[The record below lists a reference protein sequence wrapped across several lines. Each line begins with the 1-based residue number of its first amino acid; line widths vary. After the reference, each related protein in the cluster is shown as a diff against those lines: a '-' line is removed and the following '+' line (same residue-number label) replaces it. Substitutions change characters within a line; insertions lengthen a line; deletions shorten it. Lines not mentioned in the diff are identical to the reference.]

1 MAEASNLWAQD
12 QFTCPICLDLLK
24 NPVTIPC
31 GHSYCMDC
39 ITNYWDQDDQKRIYS
54 CPQCRQTFTPRP
66 VLGKNV
72 VFAEM
77 LEKLKKTK
85 LQSAPD
91 SAHCYAGPGDV
102 ECDICTERKLK
113 AVKSCLVCL
122 NSYCQNHLNQHE
134 NFFKDKNHKVID
146 ATERLQEMI
155 CKKHNKQLEIYC
167 RTDQQLICYL
177 CTMDFHKNHD
187 TVTAVAER
195 TEKQTLLGET
205 KRNLQQRIQEREK
218 KLQELRQTVDSH
230 KCSAQTAVEDSERIF
245 TELIRSIERR
255 RSEVTKLIRDQE
267 KTAVSQTE
275 GVMKRL
281 EEEIDDLKRRDAELK
296 QFLQTDDDIHFL
308 QSFKSF
314 SVTSGSSD
322 VSSITLSS
330 LLTFDDLGKS
340 VSKLR
345 DKLEDLCKDEIKR
358 ISDRVKSPEII
369 YNEPRTR
376 EDFLQYSILLSLDP
390 NTVNKNLQLSEKNT
404 VATYTDTVQQY
415 PDHPDRFDYCLQV
428 LCRESLC
435 GRCYWEVERSG
446 RVGISVSYKS
456 ISRKGWGDK
465 CMFGCN
471 DQSWRLF
478 CTESICFFTHNN
490 KDTKLPV
497 VSRSCR
503 IGVYVDHS
511 KGSLSFYSVSDKM
524 NLIHRVNTT
533 FTQTLYPGFLI
544 DPNSTM
550 KLCDL
555 TR

>member
-1 MAEASNLWAQD
+1 MAEAGISVAQD
-12 QFTCPICLDLLK
+12 EFTCPICLDLLK

-39 ITNYWDQDDQKRIYS
+39 ITDCWDQDDQRRIYS
-54 CPQCRQTFTPRP
+54 CPQCKQTFTPRP

-72 VFAEM
+72 MIAEM

-102 ECDICTERKLK
+102 KCDICTERKLK

-134 NFFKDKNHKVID
+134 NFFKGKNHNVID

-167 RTDQQLICYL
+167 RTDQQCICYP
-177 CTMDFHKNHD
+177 CMMDVHKNHD

-205 KRNLQQRIQEREK
+205 KRDLKQRIQEREK

-230 KCSAQTAVEDSERIF
+230 KRSAQTAVEDSERIF
-245 TELIRSIERR
+245 TELIRSINRR
-255 RSEVTKLIRDQE
+255 RSEVTQLIRDQE
-267 KTAVSQTE
+267 KTAVSRAE

-281 EEEIDDLKRRDAELK
+281 EEEIDDLKRRDAELE

-322 VSSITLSS
+322 VSSITVSS
-330 LLTFDDLGKS
+330 LPTFDDFGKS
-340 VSKLR
+340 VSELR
-345 DKLEDLCKDEIKR
+345 EKLENLCKKEIEM
-358 ISDRVKSPEII
+358 ISDRVKSIEII
-369 YNEPRTR
+369 NHKEPRTR
-376 EDFLQYSILLSLDP
+376 EDFLQYSSLLSLDP
-390 NTVNKNLQLSEKNT
+390 NTVHKNLQLSGKNT
-404 VATYTDTVQQY
+404 VATFTDTVQQY
-415 PDHPDRFDYCLQV
+415 PDHPERFDSCRQV

-435 GRCYWEVERSG
+435 ERCYWEVEWSG
-446 RVGISVSYKS
+446 NVLISVSYKS
-456 ISRKGWGDK
+456 ISRKGSGDE

-471 DQSWRLF
+471 DQSWSLYCRDSR
-478 CTESICFFTHNN
+478 CTFSHNN
-490 KDTKLPV
+490 KHTDLPV
-497 VSRSCR
+497 VLSSCK

-511 KGSLSFYSVSDKM
+511 TGSLSFYSVSDTM

-533 FTQTLYPGFLI
+533 FTQPLYPGFWI
-544 DPNSTM
+544 IPGSVKFCNPAV
-550 KLCDL
+550 
-555 TR
+555 

>member
-1 MAEASNLWAQD
+1 MAEASISVAQD

-24 NPVTIPC
+24 NPVTINC
-31 GHSYCMDC
+31 GHSFCMDC
-39 ITNYWDQDDQKRIYS
+39 ITDCWDQDDQKRIYS

-72 VFAEM
+72 MIAEM

-134 NFFKDKNHKVID
+134 NFFKDKNHNVID

-155 CKKHNKQLEIYC
+155 CKKHKKQLEIYC

-177 CTMDFHKNHD
+177 CTMDVHKNHD

-205 KRNLQQRIQEREK
+205 KRNLKQRIQKSEK

-230 KCSAQTAVEDSERIF
+230 KRSAQTAVEDSERIF

-255 RSEVTKLIRDQE
+255 RSEVTQLIRDQE
-267 KTAVSQTE
+267 KTAVSRAE

-322 VSSITLSS
+322 VSSITVSS

-340 VSKLR
+340 VSELR
-345 DKLEDLCKDEIKR
+345 YKLEDLCKDEIKR
-358 ISDRVKSPEII
+358 ISEKVKSTENI
-369 YNEPRTR
+369 YKEPRTR

-404 VATYTDTVQQY
+404 VATDTNTVQQY
-415 PDHPDRFDYCLQV
+415 PDHPDRFSHFSQI

-435 GRCYWEVERSG
+435 GRCYWEVEWSG
-446 RVGISVSYKS
+446 VVSISVSYKS
-456 ISRKGWGDK
+456 ISRKGEGYD
-465 CMFGCN
+465 CAFGYN
-471 DQSWRLF
+471 NQSWRLF
-478 CTESICFFTHNN
+478 CSDSSCTFSHNN
-490 KDTKLPV
+490 KRIELPV
-497 VSRSCR
+497 VFRSCR
-503 IGVYVDHS
+503 VGVYVDHS
-511 KGSLSFYSVSDKM
+511 TGSLSFYSVSDTM

-533 FTQTLYPGFLI
+533 FTKPLYPGFWLN
-544 DPNSTM
+544 PNSTM
-550 KLCDL
+550 KLCNL

>member
-1 MAEASNLWAQD
+1 MAESSISVAHD
-12 QFTCPICLDLLK
+12 QFTCPVCLDLLNK
-24 NPVTIPC
+24 PVTIPC

-39 ITNYWDQDDQKRIYS
+39 ITDCWDQDDQKRIYS

-77 LEKLKKTK
+77 VEKLKKTK

-91 SAHCYAGPGDV
+91 SAHCYTGPGDV
-102 ECDICTERKLK
+102 VCDICTERKLK

-122 NSYCQNHLNQHE
+122 NSYCQNHINQHE

-146 ATERLQEMI
+146 ATGRLQEMI
-155 CKKHNKQLEIYC
+155 CKKHKKHLEIYC
-167 RTDQQLICYL
+167 RTDHQCICYP
-177 CTMDFHKNHD
+177 CTMDVHKNHN
-187 TVTAVAER
+187 TVTVVAER
-195 TEKQTLLGET
+195 TEKQTLLMET
-205 KRNLQQRIQEREK
+205 QRNLKQRIQESEK

-230 KCSAQTAVEDSERIF
+230 KRSAQTAVEDSERIF

-255 RSEVTKLIRDQE
+255 RTEVTQLIRDQK
-267 KTAVSQTE
+267 KTAVSQAE

-281 EEEIDDLKRRDAELK
+281 EEEIDDLKKRDAELK
-296 QFLQTDDDIHFL
+296 QFLKTNDDIHFL

-358 ISDRVKSPEII
+358 ISDRVKSTEII
-369 YNEPRTR
+369 YKEPRTR

-404 VATYTDTVQQY
+404 VATRTDTVQVY
-415 PDHPDRFDYCLQV
+415 PDHPDRFSDLSEV
-428 LCRESLC
+428 LCRENLC

-446 RVGISVSYKS
+446 GVYISVSYKS
-456 ISRKGWGDK
+456 ISRKEWGYESL
-465 CMFGCN
+465 FGFN
-471 DQSWRLF
+471 DQSWSLHCSDSSCSFR
-478 CTESICFFTHNN
+478 HNN
-490 KDTKLPV
+490 KETDLPV

-511 KGSLSFYSVSDKM
+511 TGSLSFYSISDTM

-533 FTQTLYPGFLI
+533 FTQPLYPGFWINL
-544 DPNSTM
+544 NSTM
-550 KLCDL
+550 KLCNL

>member
-1 MAEASNLWAQD
+1 MAEASISVAQD

-24 NPVTIPC
+24 NPVTINC
-31 GHSYCMDC
+31 GHSFCMDF
-39 ITNYWDQDDQKRIYS
+39 IAYRWDQDDQKRIYS

-72 VFAEM
+72 VIAEM

-134 NFFKDKNHKVID
+134 NFFKGKNHKVIN
-146 ATERLQEMI
+146 ATGRLQEMI

-167 RTDQQLICYL
+167 RTDQQCICYL
-177 CTMDFHKNHD
+177 CTMDVHKNHD

-195 TEKQTLLGET
+195 TEKQKVLGET
-205 KRNLQQRIQEREK
+205 QRKLNQRIQEREK
-218 KLQELRQTVDSH
+218 KLQELRQTADSH
-230 KCSAQTAVEDSERIF
+230 KRSAQTAVEDSERIF

-255 RSEVTKLIRDQE
+255 RSEVTQLIRDQE
-267 KTAVSQTE
+267 KTAVSRAE

-322 VSSITLSS
+322 VSSIIVSS
-330 LLTFDDLGKS
+330 LPTFDDLGKS

-345 DKLEDLCKDEIKR
+345 DKLEDLCIDEIKR
-358 ISDRVKSPEII
+358 ISDRVKSTEII

-376 EDFLQYSILLSLDP
+376 EDFQQYSILLSLDP
-390 NTVNKNLQLSEKNT
+390 NTVNKNLQLSKKNT
-404 VATYTDTVQQY
+404 VAAYTDTVQQY
-415 PDHPDRFDYCLQV
+415 PDHPDRFYFSKV
-428 LCRESLC
+428 LCRESLF
-435 GRCYWEVERSG
+435 GRCYWEVEWSG
-446 RVGISVSYKS
+446 DVSISVSYKN
-456 ISRKGWGDK
+456 ISRKEWGDD
-465 CMFGCN
+465 CWFGVN
-471 DQSWRLF
+471 DQSWSLYCRDSSCSF
-478 CTESICFFTHNN
+478 WHNN
-490 KDTKLPV
+490 KDTKLPEV
-497 VSRSCR
+497 LSSCR
-503 IGVYVDHS
+503 IGVYVDHI
-511 KGSLSFYSVSDKM
+511 KGSLSFYSVSDTM

-533 FTQTLYPGFLI
+533 FTKPLYPGFLI
-544 DPNSTM
+544 NPKSTM
-550 KLCDL
+550 KLCNL

>member
-1 MAEASNLWAQD
+1 MAEASILWAQD
-12 QFTCPICLDLLK
+12 QFTCPICLDLLN
-24 NPVTIPC
+24 NPVTINC
-31 GHSYCMDC
+31 GHSFCMDC
-39 ITNYWDQDDQKRIYS
+39 ITDYWDQDDQKRIYS

-85 LQSAPD
+85 LQSALD

-113 AVKSCLVCL
+113 AVTSCLVCL

-134 NFFKDKNHKVID
+134 NFFKDKNHNVID

-177 CTMDFHKNHD
+177 CTIDVHKNHN
-187 TVTAVAER
+187 TVTAVTEK
-195 TEKQTLLGET
+195 TEKQTLLGKT
-205 KRNLQQRIQEREK
+205 QRNLQQRIQEREK
-218 KLQELRQTVDSH
+218 KLQELSQTVDSYMR
-230 KCSAQTAVEDSERIF
+230 SAQTAVEDSKKIF
-245 TELIRSIERR
+245 TQLIRSIKRR
-255 RSEVTKLIRDQE
+255 RSEVTQLIRDQE
-267 KTAVSQTE
+267 KTAVSQAE
-275 GVMKRL
+275 GVMKSL
-281 EEEIDDLKRRDAELK
+281 EEEIDDLKRRDAELE
-296 QFLQTDDDIHFL
+296 QFLQTDDDIYFL

-330 LLTFDDLGKS
+330 LLTFDDLEKS

-345 DKLEDLCKDEIKR
+345 DKLEDLCKDEIKH
-358 ISDRVKSPEII
+358 ISDR
-369 YNEPRTR
+369 EPSVR
-376 EDFLQYSILLSLDP
+376 EDFLQYSILLSLDS

-404 VATYTDTVQQY
+404 VATNTYTVQPY
-415 PDHPDRFDYCLQV
+415 PDHPDRFDSCLQV

-435 GRCYWEVERSG
+435 GRCYWEVEWSG
-446 RVGISVSYKS
+446 GVSISVSYKS
-456 ISRKGWGDK
+456 ISRKEWGDK

-478 CTESICFFTHNN
+478 CDDSSCYFSHNN
-490 KDTKLPV
+490 KDTKLHV
-497 VSRSCR
+497 VLSSCR

-533 FTQTLYPGFLI
+533 FTQSLYAGFWLN
-544 DPNSTM
+544 PNSTM
-550 KLCDL
+550 KLCNL

>member
-1 MAEASNLWAQD
+1 MAEASILWAQD
-12 QFTCPICLDLLK
+12 QFTCPVCLDLLK

-39 ITNYWDQDDQKRIYS
+39 ITNCWDQDDQKRIYS

-77 LEKLKKTK
+77 LEKLKKKK
-85 LQSAPD
+85 LQSASE

-134 NFFKDKNHKVID
+134 NFFKGKNHKVID

-167 RTDQQLICYL
+167 RTDQQCICYL
-177 CTMDFHKNHD
+177 CTMDVHKNHD
-187 TVTAVAER
+187 TVTAVTER
-195 TEKQTLLGET
+195 TEKQTLLMET
-205 KRNLQQRIQEREK
+205 QRNLKQRIQEREK
-218 KLQELRQTVDSH
+218 KLQELRQTVVSH
-230 KCSAQTAVEDSERIF
+230 KHFAQTAVEDSERIF

-255 RSEVTKLIRDQE
+255 RSEVTQLIGDQE
-267 KTAVSQTE
+267 KTAVSQAE

-296 QFLQTDDDIHFL
+296 QFLQTDDDFHFL

-314 SVTSGSSD
+314 SVTSGYSD
-322 VSSITLSS
+322 VSSIIVSS
-330 LLTFDDLGKS
+330 LLTFDDLRKS

-345 DKLEDLCKDEIKR
+345 EKLEDCKEEIKR
-358 ISDRVKSPEII
+358 ISDRVKSTEII
-369 YNEPRTR
+369 YKEPRTR

-390 NTVNKNLQLSEKNT
+390 NTVNKNLHLSEKNT
-404 VATYTDTVQQY
+404 VATYTDIVQPY
-415 PDHPDRFDYCLQV
+415 PDHPDRFSDLSKV

-446 RVGISVSYKS
+446 SVGVSVSYKS
-456 ISRKGWGDK
+456 ISRKGWGDE
-465 CMFGCN
+465 CLFGCN
-471 DQSWRLF
+471 DQSWSLYCRDSSCIF
-478 CTESICFFTHNN
+478 RHNN

-511 KGSLSFYSVSDKM
+511 TGSLSFYSVSDTM

-533 FTQTLYPGFLI
+533 FTKPLYVGFWL
-544 DPNSTM
+544 NSNSNI
-550 KLCDL
+550 KLCNL

>member
-1 MAEASNLWAQD
+1 MAEASISVAQD

-24 NPVTIPC
+24 NPVTINC
-31 GHSYCMDC
+31 GHSFCMDC
-39 ITNYWDQDDQKRIYS
+39 ITNCWDQDDQKRIYS

-72 VFAEM
+72 VIAEM

-167 RTDQQLICYL
+167 RTDQQCICYL

-187 TVTAVAER
+187 TMTAVTER
-195 TEKQTLLGET
+195 TEKQTRLGET
-205 KRNLQQRIQEREK
+205 QRNLKQGIQEREK

-230 KCSAQTAVEDSERIF
+230 KRSAQTAVEDSERIF
-245 TELIRSIERR
+245 TQLIRSIERR
-255 RSEVTKLIRDQE
+255 RSEVTQLIRDQE
-267 KTAVSQTE
+267 KTAVSRAE

-281 EEEIDDLKRRDAELK
+281 EEEIDDLKRRDAELE

-314 SVTSGSSD
+314 SLTSGSSD
-322 VSSITLSS
+322 VSSITFSS
-330 LLTFDDLGKS
+330 LLSFDDLGKS

-369 YNEPRTR
+369 SKQPRTR

-390 NTVNKNLQLSEKNT
+390 NTVHKNLQLSEKNT

-415 PDHPDRFDYCLQV
+415 PDHPDRFDYWGQV

-446 RVGISVSYKS
+446 SVGISVSYKS
-456 ISRKGWGDK
+456 ISRKGSGVQ
-465 CMFGCN
+465 CRFGYN
-471 DQSWRLF
+471 DQSWRLYCSDSS
-478 CTESICFFTHNN
+478 CTFSHNN
-490 KDTKLPV
+490 KHTSLPV
-497 VSRSCR
+497 VLSSCR

-511 KGSLSFYSVSDKM
+511 TGSLSFYSISDTI

-533 FTQTLYPGFLI
+533 FTKPLYPGFLI